1 MDTCILSGPTEANE
15 AATDTFTL
23 VGKHLLPLLHCRK
36 RQCVFLLQL
45 FLVNRCAFQSIRSFF
60 IEKRAVAFPIKEVV
74 LNTSNPPVAPDTK

>member
-36 RQCVFLLQL
+36 RQCVF
-45 FLVNRCAFQSIRSFF
+45 
-60 IEKRAVAFPIKEVV
+60 
-74 LNTSNPPVAPDTK
+74 PVAALPCKPMCLSKHQVLFH